1 MRIGYARVST
11 TEQHV
16 ERQQQILQELG
27 AEKTFVDVCSG
38 KNTDR
43 PALKEMLDFIRADD
57 IVIVESISR
66 LARCTKDLLWLIDT
80 FIELG
85 VGFIS
90 QKEALDLSSDTGRFM
105 VTIFGAISELER
117 SFILARQ
124 AEGIAI
130 AKANGVYKGRKPKA
144 CPDFE
149 KLYSQV
155 QRKEMTATQAWTILG
170 LSKSS
175 WYKRVRERQQSQP
188 NPQRWNSCRC

>member
-11 TEQHV
+11 AEQHV

-124 AEGIAI
+124 REGIEI
-130 AKANGVYKGRKPKA
+130 AKLAGVFKGRKPIN
-144 CPDFE
+144 CDFDTV
-149 KLYSQV
+149 YRQV
-155 QRKEMTATQAWTILG
+155 ELGKISATEAFRQLNV
-170 LSKSS
+170 SKST
-175 WYKRVRERQQSQP
+175 YYRRVRERQRSAGNQASE
-188 NPQRWNSCRC
+188 

>member
-11 TEQHV
+11 AEQHV

-43 PALKEMLDFIRADD
+43 PASKEMLDFIRADD

-124 AEGIAI
+124 REGIEI
-130 AKANGVYKGRKPKA
+130 AKLAGVYKGRKPIECA
-144 CPDFE
+144 DFDKVYE
-149 KLYSQV
+149 QV
-155 QRKEMTATQAWTILG
+155 QSGVITATRGWELLG
-170 LSKSS
+170 ISKSS
-175 WYKRVRERQQSQP
+175 WYRRVREK
-188 NPQRWNSCRC
+188 QRS

>member
-1 MRIGYARVST
+1 MRIGYCRVST
-11 TEQHV
+11 TEQNTARQEV
-16 ERQQQILQELG
+16 LMERLG
-27 AEKTFVDVCSG
+27 VDKIFIDKCSG

-124 AEGIAI
+124 REGIEI
-130 AKANGVYKGRKPKA
+130 AKLAGVYKGRKPID
-144 CPDFE
+144 CPDFDKVYE
-149 KLYSQV
+149 QV
-155 QRKEMTATQAWTILG
+155 QSGVITATRGWELLAI
-170 LSKSS
+170 SKSS
-175 WYKRVRERQQSQP
+175 WYRRVREKQRSAGNQS
-188 NPQRWNSCRC
+188 SV